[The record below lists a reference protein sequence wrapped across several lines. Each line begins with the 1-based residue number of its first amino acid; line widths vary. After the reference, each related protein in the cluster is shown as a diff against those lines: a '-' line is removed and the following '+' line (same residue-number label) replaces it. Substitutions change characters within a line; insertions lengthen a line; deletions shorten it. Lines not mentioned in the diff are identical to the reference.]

1 MNRRPENYIGYFDE
15 APNHRSSTRL
25 MAMMMLVASMGFGGW
40 AMLIP
45 ETRATGM
52 QLVVVFLT
60 GNVSS
65 KSLGKFAET
74 GNNHHEEQK

>member
-1 MNRRPENYIGYFDE
+1 MSRRPENYIGYFDE

-25 MAMMMLVASMGFGGW
+25 MAMMMLLASIGFGGW
-40 AMLIP
+40 AMAVP
-45 ETRATGM
+45 ETRSAGM

-65 KSLGKFAET
+65 KSLGKFAESS
-74 GNNHHEEQK
+74 NSDDK

>member
-1 MNRRPENYIGYFDE
+1 MSKRPENFIGYFDE

-25 MAMMMLVASMGFGGW
+25 MAMMMLVASTGFGVWGM
-40 AMLIP
+40 ATP
-45 ETRATGM
+45 ESRQTAM

-65 KSLGKFAET
+65 KGINKYAET
-74 GNNHHEEQK
+74 SKDQEQQ